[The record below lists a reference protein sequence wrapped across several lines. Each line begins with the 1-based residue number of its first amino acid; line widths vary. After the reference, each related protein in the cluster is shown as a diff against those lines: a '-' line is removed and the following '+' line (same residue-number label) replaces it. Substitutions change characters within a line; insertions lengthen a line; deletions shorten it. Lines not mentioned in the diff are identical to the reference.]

1 MIEIKNLNI
10 SFGDKVI
17 LNNASFHTS
26 PGVLTII
33 RGKSGSGKS
42 TFLKAFQFAYECEY
56 IYEGQ
61 RIDELDPDSRQ
72 QFIYDHMVNVPQI
85 PLFIEGM
92 TIEEHIKQLVKLGYQ
107 RNDIYEEKFGIASLK
122 KKYPRNLSG
131 GEKTRVAI
139 YLAIMSQPEILILDE
154 PTAALDAS
162 YAIEMI
168 KYLKEYAEEGHY
180 VIVATHDQRMIEEA
194 DVLYKVDQTL
204 ILEKEN
210 KRETSLISQIPHNH
224 KLFTLRF
231 SHRTFRIVMNI
242 LVAFTMIICAYSYNV
257 YGHYNASYEQ
267 KINTIASRDLTV
279 YKEKMSNDYYSYNG
293 SEFPMTQSD
302 YKKIKS
308 VKNIESVK
316 WRYEKKYNDV
326 MILGLDTET
335 QLKYQEAKLTGK
347 KCNQTIN
354 LVSMQVYEDEDDY
367 TNLTVK
373 HNDNKGVYI
382 SNQLLS
388 NQDISVDSIN
398 MDDLK
403 LKFYLPVPMYDAS
416 GITQMGIDSEGS
428 DYVDVNT
435 VLVDLVEVELPV
447 RGILK
452 EGTEISSNSYNGTGS
467 IYVPRSVV
475 NQYRKTYH
483 ATQSKVLYGVPG
495 AEGTDYKYYEG
506 SLPSTYTMSDVDQV
520 VVETPWKPGAYTV
533 RVDSLKNIDQVTKQL
548 EKLGFNVEGAF
559 VDNSAINKILS
570 NNKQVLIQFMIIVF
584 VLLYGFYFYLKYL
597 ILKEE
602 KQTRD
607 FLYNLGFTTKRINKS
622 FYMTYI
628 KNSILLG
635 VLGIVLLEVFI
646 EFVIRIHIYSLI
658 IPVTKMLIL
667 LFFTA
672 AFIIEF
678 FIPTLIQMIMKKS
691 KGTVMNRQYEMTRR
705 KQKK

>member
-42 TFLKAFQFAYECEY
+42 TFLKTFQFAYECEY

-61 RIDELDPDSRQ
+61 RIDEQDQDSRQ

-107 RNDIYEEKFGIASLK
+107 RNGIYEEKFGIDSLR

-139 YLAIMSQPEILILDE
+139 CLAIMSQPEILILDE

-210 KRETSLISQIPHNH
+210 KRETSLIAQIPHNH
-224 KLFTLRF
+224 KLFTLHF

-316 WRYEKKYNDV
+316 WRYEKEYDDV
-326 MILGLDTET
+326 MRLGLDSET

-354 LVSMQVYEDEDDY
+354 LVSMQVYDNEDDY

-403 LKFYLPVPMYDAS
+403 LKFYLPIPMYDAS
-416 GITQMGIDSEGS
+416 GITQTGIDLEGS
-428 DYVDVNT
+428 EYVDVNT

-452 EGTEISSNSYNGTGS
+452 EGTEISSNSYSGTKS
-467 IYVPRSVV
+467 IYVPRSVI

-495 AEGTDYKYYEG
+495 EEGMDYTYYEG

-533 RVDSLKNIDQVTKQL
+533 RVDSLKNIDKVTQEL
-548 EKLGFNVEGAF
+548 EKLGFNVEGVF
-559 VDNSAINKILS
+559 VDNSAINKLIS
-570 NNKQVLIQFMIIVF
+570 NNQKVLIQFMIIVF

-607 FLYNLGFTTKRINKS
+607 FLYNLGFTTKRINNS
-622 FYMTYI
+622 FNLTYI
-628 KNSILLG
+628 KNSLMLAVLG
-635 VLGIVLLEVFI
+635 VVLLEVFI

-667 LFFTA
+667 LFFMA

-691 KGTVMNRQYEMTRR
+691 KGTVMNR
-705 KQKK
+705 

>member
-42 TFLKAFQFAYECEY
+42 IFLKAFQFAYECEY

-316 WRYEKKYNDV
+316 WRYEKEYDDV

-354 LVSMQVYEDEDDY
+354 LVSMQVYDNEDDY

-403 LKFYLPVPMYDAS
+403 LKFYLPIPMYDAS

-533 RVDSLKNIDQVTKQL
+533 RVDSLKNIDKVTQEL
-548 EKLGFNVEGAF
+548 EKLGFNVEGVF
-559 VDNSAINKILS
+559 VDNSAINKLIS
-570 NNKQVLIQFMIIVF
+570 NNQKVLIQFMIIVF

-607 FLYNLGFTTKRINKS
+607 FLYNLGFTTKRINSS
-622 FYMTYI
+622 FNLTYI
-628 KNSILLG
+628 KNSLMLG
-635 VLGIVLLEVFI
+635 VLGIVLLELSLEIFI
-646 EFVIRIHIYSLI
+646 KLQIHSLI

-667 LFFTA
+667 LFFMA

-691 KGTVMNRQYEMTRR
+691 KGTVMNR
-705 KQKK
+705 

>member
-61 RIDELDPDSRQ
+61 RIDEQDQDSRQ

-85 PLFIEGM
+85 PLFIEGI

-107 RNDIYEEKFGIASLK
+107 RNDTYEENFGIASLK

-131 GEKTRVAI
+131 GEKTRAAI
-139 YLAIMSQPEILILDE
+139 CLAIMSQPEILILDE
-154 PTAALDAS
+154 PTAALDSS
-162 YAIEMI
+162 YALEMI

-224 KLFTLRF
+224 KLFNLRF
-231 SHRTFRIVMNI
+231 SHRAFRIVMNI
-242 LVAFTMIICAYSYNV
+242 LVAFTMIICAYSYNI

-316 WRYEKKYNDV
+316 WRYEKEYDDV

-354 LVSMQVYEDEDDY
+354 LVSMQVYDNEDDY

-373 HNDNKGVYI
+373 HNNNKGVYI

-403 LKFYLPVPMYDAS
+403 LKFYLPIPMYDAS
-416 GITQMGIDSEGS
+416 GITQTGIDLEGS
-428 DYVDVNT
+428 EYVDVNT

-452 EGTEISSNSYNGTGS
+452 EGTEISSNSYSGTRS
-467 IYVPRSVV
+467 IYVPRSVI

-495 AEGTDYKYYEG
+495 EEGMDYTYYEG
-506 SLPSTYTMSDVDQV
+506 PLPSTYTMSDVDQV
-520 VVETPWKPGAYTV
+520 IVETPWKPGAYTV

-570 NNKQVLIQFMIIVF
+570 NNKQVLMQFMIIVF

-607 FLYNLGFTTKRINKS
+607 FLYNLGFTTKRISKS
-622 FYMTYI
+622 FSLTYI
-628 KNSILLG
+628 KNSLMLAVLG
-635 VLGIVLLEVFI
+635 VVLLEVFI

-667 LFFTA
+667 LFFIA

-678 FIPTLIQMIMKKS
+678 FIPAFIQMIMKNQ
-691 KGTVMNRQYEMTRR
+691 KGL
-705 KQKK
+705 

>member
-10 SFGDKVI
+10 SFGGKVI

-61 RIDELDPDSRQ
+61 RMDELDQESRQ

-92 TIEEHIKQLVKLGYQ
+92 TIEEHIKQLVKSGYQ
-107 RNDIYEEKFGIASLK
+107 RNGIYEEKFGIDSLK

-139 YLAIMSQPEILILDE
+139 CLAIMSQLEILILDE

-168 KYLKEYAEEGHY
+168 KYLKEYAQEGHY

-224 KLFTLRF
+224 KLFNLRF

-316 WRYEKKYNDV
+316 WRYEKEYDDV
-326 MILGLDTET
+326 MRLGLDSET

-354 LVSMQVYEDEDDY
+354 LVSMQVYDNEDDY

-403 LKFYLPVPMYDAS
+403 LKFYLPIPMYDAS
-416 GITQMGIDSEGS
+416 GITQTGIDLEGS
-428 DYVDVNT
+428 EYVDVNT

-452 EGTEISSNSYNGTGS
+452 EGTEISSNSYSGTKS
-467 IYVPRSVV
+467 IYVPRSVI

-495 AEGTDYKYYEG
+495 EEGMDYTYYEG

-533 RVDSLKNIDQVTKQL
+533 RVDSLKNIDKVTQEL
-548 EKLGFNVEGAF
+548 EKLGFNVEGVF
-559 VDNSAINKILS
+559 VDNSAINKLLS
-570 NNKQVLIQFMIIVF
+570 NNKQVLMQFMIIVF

-607 FLYNLGFTTKRINKS
+607 FLYNLGFTTKRINNS
-622 FYMTYI
+622 FSLTYI
-628 KNSILLG
+628 KNSLMLA
-635 VLGIVLLEVFI
+635 VLGIVLLELSLEIFI
-646 EFVIRIHIYSLI
+646 KLQIHSLI
-658 IPVTKMLIL
+658 MPVTLGIVL
-667 LFFTA
+667 LFFVA
-672 AFIIEF
+672 SFIIEF
-678 FIPTLIQMIMKKS
+678 FIPTLIQMIMK
-691 KGTVMNRQYEMTRR
+691 N
-705 KQKK
+705 QKVL

>member
-1 MIEIKNLNI
+1 MIEIKNLNV

-162 YAIEMI
+162 YALQMI

-242 LVAFTMIICAYSYNV
+242 LVAFTMIICAYSYNI

-302 YKKIKS
+302 YKKIES

-316 WRYEKKYNDV
+316 WRYEKEYNDV

-347 KCNQTIN
+347 KCNQTIS
-354 LVSMQVYEDEDDY
+354 LGSMQVYGDEDDY

-388 NQDISVDSIN
+388 NQDVSVDSIN

-416 GITQMGIDSEGS
+416 GITQTGIDLEGS
-428 DYVDVNT
+428 EYVDVNT

-452 EGTEISSNSYNGTGS
+452 EGTEISSNSYSGTSS
-467 IYVPRSVV
+467 IYVPRSVID
-475 NQYRKTYH
+475 QYRKKH
-483 ATQSKVLYGVPG
+483 RATQSKVLYGVPG

-548 EKLGFNVEGAF
+548 EKLGFNVKGAF
-559 VDNSAINKILS
+559 VDNSAINKLIS
-570 NNKQVLIQFMIIVF
+570 NNQKVLIQFMIIVF

-607 FLYNLGFTTKRINKS
+607 FLYNLGFTTKRISKS
-622 FYMTYI
+622 FSLTYI
-628 KNSILLG
+628 KNSLLLA

-667 LFFTA
+667 LFFMA

-691 KGTVMNRQYEMTRR
+691 KGTVMNR
-705 KQKK
+705 

>member
-210 KRETSLISQIPHNH
+210 QRETSLISQIPHNH

-316 WRYEKKYNDV
+316 WRYEKEYNDV

-403 LKFYLPVPMYDAS
+403 LKFYLPIPMYDAS
-416 GITQMGIDSEGS
+416 GITQTGIDLEGS
-428 DYVDVNT
+428 EYVDVNT

-452 EGTEISSNSYNGTGS
+452 EGTEISSNSYSGTNN
-467 IYVPRSVV
+467 IYVPRSVID
-475 NQYRKTYH
+475 QYRKAYH
-483 ATQSKVLYGVPG
+483 ATQSKVLYGVPA

-559 VDNSAINKILS
+559 VDNSAINKLLS
-570 NNKQVLIQFMIIVF
+570 NNKQVLMQFMIIVF

-607 FLYNLGFTTKRINKS
+607 FLYNLGFTTKRISKS
-622 FYMTYI
+622 FSLTYI
-628 KNSILLG
+628 KNSLILA

-646 EFVIRIHIYSLI
+646 EFAIRIHIYSLI

-667 LFFTA
+667 LFFMA

-691 KGTVMNRQYEMTRR
+691 KGTVMNR
-705 KQKK
+705 

>member
-224 KLFTLRF
+224 KLFNLRF

-242 LVAFTMIICAYSYNV
+242 LVAFTMIICAYSYNI

-316 WRYEKKYNDV
+316 WRYEKEYNDV

-354 LVSMQVYEDEDDY
+354 LVSMQAYEDEDDY

-403 LKFYLPVPMYDAS
+403 LKFYLPIPMYDAS
-416 GITQMGIDSEGS
+416 GITQTGIDLEGS
-428 DYVDVNT
+428 EYVDVNT
-435 VLVDLVEVELPV
+435 VLVDLIEVELPV

-495 AEGTDYKYYEG
+495 AEGTDYKFYEG

-559 VDNSAINKILS
+559 VDNSAINKLLS

-607 FLYNLGFTTKRINKS
+607 FLYNLGFTTKRISKS
-622 FYMTYI
+622 FSLTYI
-628 KNSILLG
+628 KNSLILA

-667 LFFTA
+667 LFFMA

-691 KGTVMNRQYEMTRR
+691 KGTVMNR
-705 KQKK
+705 

>member
-33 RGKSGSGKS
+33 KGKSGSGKS

-61 RIDELDPDSRQ
+61 RMDELDQDSRQ

-139 YLAIMSQPEILILDE
+139 CLAIMSQPEILILDE

-224 KLFTLRF
+224 KLFNLRF

-316 WRYEKKYNDV
+316 WRYEKEYNDV
-326 MILGLDTET
+326 MRLGLDTET

-403 LKFYLPVPMYDAS
+403 LKFYLPIPMYDAS
-416 GITQMGIDSEGS
+416 GITQTGIDLEGS
-428 DYVDVNT
+428 EYVDVNT

-452 EGTEISSNSYNGTGS
+452 EGTEISSNSYSGTNN

-475 NQYRKTYH
+475 DQYRKAYH
-483 ATQSKVLYGVPG
+483 ATQSKVLYGVPA

-559 VDNSAINKILS
+559 VDNSAINKLLS
-570 NNKQVLIQFMIIVF
+570 NNKQVLMQFMIIVF

-607 FLYNLGFTTKRINKS
+607 FLYNLGFTTKRISKS
-622 FYMTYI
+622 FSLTYI
-628 KNSILLG
+628 KNSLILA

-667 LFFTA
+667 LFFIA

-691 KGTVMNRQYEMTRR
+691 KGTVMNR
-705 KQKK
+705 

>member
-17 LNNASFHTS
+17 LNNASFHTF

-42 TFLKAFQFAYECEY
+42 TFLKTFQFAYECEY

-61 RIDELDPDSRQ
+61 RIDEQDQDSRQ

-180 VIVATHDQRMIEEA
+180 VIVATHDKRMIEEA

-210 KRETSLISQIPHNH
+210 KRETSLISQISHNH

-316 WRYEKKYNDV
+316 WRYEKEYNDV

-403 LKFYLPVPMYDAS
+403 LKFYLPIPMYDAS
-416 GITQMGIDSEGS
+416 GITQTGIDLEGS
-428 DYVDVNT
+428 EYVDVNT

-452 EGTEISSNSYNGTGS
+452 ERTEISSNSYSGTRS
-467 IYVPRSVV
+467 IYVPRSVI

-495 AEGTDYKYYEG
+495 EEGMDYTYYEG

-533 RVDSLKNIDQVTKQL
+533 RVDSLKNIDKVTQEL
-548 EKLGFNVEGAF
+548 EKLGFNVEGVF
-559 VDNSAINKILS
+559 VDNSAINKLIS
-570 NNKQVLIQFMIIVF
+570 NNQKVLIQFMIIVF

-607 FLYNLGFTTKRINKS
+607 FLYNLGFTTKRISKS
-622 FYMTYI
+622 FSLTYI
-628 KNSILLG
+628 KNSLILA

-691 KGTVMNRQYEMTRR
+691 KGTVMNR
-705 KQKK
+705 

>member
-33 RGKSGSGKS
+33 KGKSGSGKS

-61 RIDELDPDSRQ
+61 RMDELDQDSRQ

-210 KRETSLISQIPHNH
+210 QRETSLISQIPHNH
-224 KLFTLRF
+224 KLFNLRF

-242 LVAFTMIICAYSYNV
+242 LVAFTMIICAYSYNI

-316 WRYEKKYNDV
+316 WRYEKEYNDV
-326 MILGLDTET
+326 MRLGLDTET

-382 SNQLLS
+382 SDQLLS

-403 LKFYLPVPMYDAS
+403 LKFYLPIPMYDAS
-416 GITQMGIDSEGS
+416 GITQTGIDLEGS
-428 DYVDVNT
+428 EYVDVNT

-520 VVETPWKPGAYTV
+520 IVETPWKPGAYTV

-570 NNKQVLIQFMIIVF
+570 NNKKVLIQFMIIVF
-584 VLLYGFYFYLKYL
+584 ILLYGFYFYLKYL

-607 FLYNLGFTTKRINKS
+607 FLYNLGFTTKRISKS
-622 FYMTYI
+622 FSLAYI
-628 KNSILLG
+628 KNSLILA

-691 KGTVMNRQYEMTRR
+691 KGTVMNR
-705 KQKK
+705 

>member
-17 LNNASFHTS
+17 LNNASFHTF

-33 RGKSGSGKS
+33 KGKSGSGKS
-42 TFLKAFQFAYECEY
+42 TFLKTFQFAYECEY

-61 RIDELDPDSRQ
+61 RIDEQDQDSRQ

-180 VIVATHDQRMIEEA
+180 VIVATHDKRMIEEA

-242 LVAFTMIICAYSYNV
+242 LVAFTMIICAYSYNI

-316 WRYEKKYNDV
+316 WRYEKEYDDV

-354 LVSMQVYEDEDDY
+354 LVSMQVYDNEDDY

-403 LKFYLPVPMYDAS
+403 LKFYLPIPMYDAS
-416 GITQMGIDSEGS
+416 GITQTGIDLEGS
-428 DYVDVNT
+428 EYVDVNT
-435 VLVDLVEVELPV
+435 ILVDLVEVELPV

-452 EGTEISSNSYNGTGS
+452 EGTEISSNSYSGTRS
-467 IYVPRSVV
+467 IYVPRSVI

-495 AEGTDYKYYEG
+495 EEGMDYTYYEG

-533 RVDSLKNIDQVTKQL
+533 RVDSLKNIDKVTQEL
-548 EKLGFNVEGAF
+548 ETLGFNVEGVF
-559 VDNSAINKILS
+559 VDNSAINKLIS
-570 NNKQVLIQFMIIVF
+570 NNQKVLIQFMIIVF

-607 FLYNLGFTTKRINKS
+607 FLYNLGFTTKRISKS
-622 FYMTYI
+622 FSLTYI
-628 KNSILLG
+628 KNSLILA

-667 LFFTA
+667 LFFIA

-678 FIPTLIQMIMKKS
+678 FIPAFIQMIMKNQ
-691 KGTVMNRQYEMTRR
+691 KGL
-705 KQKK
+705 

>member
-162 YAIEMI
+162 YALQMI
-168 KYLKEYAEEGHY
+168 KYLKEYAEEGYY

-210 KRETSLISQIPHNH
+210 KRETPLISQIPHNH
-224 KLFTLRF
+224 KLFNLRF

-257 YGHYNASYEQ
+257 YGHYNASYEE

-279 YKEKMSNDYYSYNG
+279 FKEKMSNDYYSYDG

-302 YKKIKS
+302 YKKIRS
-308 VKNIESVK
+308 VKNVESVK
-316 WRYEKKYNDV
+316 WRYEKEYDDV
-326 MILGLDTET
+326 MRLGLDSETE
-335 QLKYQEAKLTGK
+335 LKYQEAKLTGK

-354 LVSMQVYEDEDDY
+354 LVSMQAYEDEDDY

-403 LKFYLPVPMYDAS
+403 LKFYLPIPMYDAS
-416 GITQMGIDSEGS
+416 GITQTGIDLEGS
-428 DYVDVNT
+428 EYVDVNT

-452 EGTEISSNSYNGTGS
+452 EGTEISSNSYSGTNN
-467 IYVPRSVV
+467 IYVPRSVID
-475 NQYRKTYH
+475 QYRKAYH

-559 VDNSAINKILS
+559 VDNSAINKLLS
-570 NNKQVLIQFMIIVF
+570 NNKKVLIQFMIIVF
-584 VLLYGFYFYLKYL
+584 ILLYGFYFYLKYL

-622 FYMTYI
+622 FSLTYI
-628 KNSILLG
+628 KNSL
-635 VLGIVLLEVFI
+635 
-646 EFVIRIHIYSLI
+646 
-658 IPVTKMLIL
+658 
-667 LFFTA
+667 
-672 AFIIEF
+672 
-678 FIPTLIQMIMKKS
+678 
-691 KGTVMNRQYEMTRR
+691 
-705 KQKK
+705 

>member
-210 KRETSLISQIPHNH
+210 KRETPLISQIPHNH

-279 YKEKMSNDYYSYNG
+279 YKEKMGNDYYSYDG

-316 WRYEKKYNDV
+316 WRYEKEYDDV
-326 MILGLDTET
+326 MRLGLDSETE
-335 QLKYQEAKLTGK
+335 LKYQEAKLTGK

-354 LVSMQVYEDEDDY
+354 LVSMQAYEDEDDY

-403 LKFYLPVPMYDAS
+403 LKFYLPIPMYDAS
-416 GITQMGIDSEGS
+416 GITQTGIDLEGS
-428 DYVDVNT
+428 EYVDVNT
-435 VLVDLVEVELPV
+435 VLVDLIEVELPV

-452 EGTEISSNSYNGTGS
+452 EGTEISSNSYSGTRS
-467 IYVPRSVV
+467 IYVPRSVI

-559 VDNSAINKILS
+559 VDNSAINKLIS
-570 NNKQVLIQFMIIVF
+570 NNQKVLIQFMIIVF

-607 FLYNLGFTTKRINKS
+607 FLYNLGFTTKRISKS
-622 FYMTYI
+622 FSLTYI
-628 KNSILLG
+628 KNSLLLA

-691 KGTVMNRQYEMTRR
+691 KGTVMNR
-705 KQKK
+705 

>member
-61 RIDELDPDSRQ
+61 RMDELDQDSRQ

-131 GEKTRVAI
+131 GEKTRVSI

-210 KRETSLISQIPHNH
+210 QRETSLISQIPHNH
-224 KLFTLRF
+224 KLFNLRF

-242 LVAFTMIICAYSYNV
+242 LVAFTMIICAYSYNI

-308 VKNIESVK
+308 VKNVESVK
-316 WRYEKKYNDV
+316 WRYEKEYDDV
-326 MILGLDTET
+326 MMLGLDTET

-403 LKFYLPVPMYDAS
+403 LKFYLPIPMYDAS
-416 GITQMGIDSEGS
+416 GITQTGIDLEGS
-428 DYVDVNT
+428 EYVDVNT

-467 IYVPRSVV
+467 IYVSRSVV

-533 RVDSLKNIDQVTKQL
+533 RVDSLKNIDKVTQEL
-548 EKLGFNVEGAF
+548 EKLGFNVEGVF
-559 VDNSAINKILS
+559 VDNSAINKLLS
-570 NNKQVLIQFMIIVF
+570 NNKQVLMQFMIIVF

-607 FLYNLGFTTKRINKS
+607 FLYNLGFTTKRISKS
-622 FYMTYI
+622 FSLTYI
-628 KNSILLG
+628 KNSLILA

-667 LFFTA
+667 LFFMA

-691 KGTVMNRQYEMTRR
+691 KGTVMNR
-705 KQKK
+705 

>member
-17 LNNASFHTS
+17 LNNASFHTF

-33 RGKSGSGKS
+33 KGKSGSGKS
-42 TFLKAFQFAYECEY
+42 TFLKTFQFAYECEY

-61 RIDELDPDSRQ
+61 RIDEQDQDSRQ

-180 VIVATHDQRMIEEA
+180 VIVATHDKRMIEEA

-242 LVAFTMIICAYSYNV
+242 LVAFTMIICAYSYNI

-316 WRYEKKYNDV
+316 WRYEKEYNDV

-403 LKFYLPVPMYDAS
+403 LKFYLPIPMYDAS
-416 GITQMGIDSEGS
+416 GITQTGIDLEGS
-428 DYVDVNT
+428 EYVDVNT

-452 EGTEISSNSYNGTGS
+452 EGTEISSNSYSGTKS
-467 IYVPRSVV
+467 IYVPRSVI

-495 AEGTDYKYYEG
+495 EEGMDYTYYEE

-533 RVDSLKNIDQVTKQL
+533 RVDSLKNIDKVTQEL
-548 EKLGFNVEGAF
+548 EKLGFNVEGVF
-559 VDNSAINKILS
+559 VDNSAINKLIS
-570 NNKQVLIQFMIIVF
+570 NNQKVLIQFMIIVF

-607 FLYNLGFTTKRINKS
+607 FLYNLGFTTKRISKS
-622 FYMTYI
+622 FSLTYI
-628 KNSILLG
+628 KNSLILA

-667 LFFTA
+667 LFFIA

-678 FIPTLIQMIMKKS
+678 FIPAFIQMIMKNQ
-691 KGTVMNRQYEMTRR
+691 KGL
-705 KQKK
+705 

>member
-308 VKNIESVK
+308 VKNVESVK
-316 WRYEKKYNDV
+316 WRYEKEYDDV
-326 MILGLDTET
+326 MMLGLDTET

-403 LKFYLPVPMYDAS
+403 LKFYLPIPMYDAS
-416 GITQMGIDSEGS
+416 GITQTGIDLEGS
-428 DYVDVNT
+428 EYVDVNT

-452 EGTEISSNSYNGTGS
+452 EGTEISSNSYSGTNN
-467 IYVPRSVV
+467 IYVPRSVID
-475 NQYRKTYH
+475 QYRKAYH
-483 ATQSKVLYGVPG
+483 ATQSKVLYGVPA

-548 EKLGFNVEGAF
+548 EKLSFNVEGAF
-559 VDNSAINKILS
+559 VDNSAINKLLS
-570 NNKQVLIQFMIIVF
+570 NNKQVLMQFMIIVF

-607 FLYNLGFTTKRINKS
+607 FLYNLGFTTKRISKS
-622 FYMTYI
+622 FSLTYI
-628 KNSILLG
+628 KNSLILA

-667 LFFTA
+667 LFFMA

-691 KGTVMNRQYEMTRR
+691 KGTVMNR
-705 KQKK
+705 

>member
-1 MIEIKNLNI
+1 MIEIRKLNI

-42 TFLKAFQFAYECEY
+42 TFLKTFQFAYECEY

-139 YLAIMSQPEILILDE
+139 CLAIMSQPEILILDE
-154 PTAALDAS
+154 PTASLDAS
-162 YAIEMI
+162 YALEMI

-210 KRETSLISQIPHNH
+210 KRETSLISQISHNH

-242 LVAFTMIICAYSYNV
+242 LVAFTMIICAYSYNI

-308 VKNIESVK
+308 VKNIKSVK
-316 WRYEKKYNDV
+316 WRYEKEYNDV

-354 LVSMQVYEDEDDY
+354 LVSMQVYEGEDDY

-403 LKFYLPVPMYDAS
+403 LKFYLPIPMYDAS
-416 GITQMGIDSEGS
+416 GITQTGIDLEGS
-428 DYVDVNT
+428 EYVDVNT

-475 NQYRKTYH
+475 NQYRKKH
-483 ATQSKVLYGVPG
+483 RATQSKVLYGVPG
-495 AEGTDYKYYEG
+495 EEGMDYTYYEG

-533 RVDSLKNIDQVTKQL
+533 RVDSLKNIDKVTQEL
-548 EKLGFNVEGAF
+548 EKLGFNVEGVF
-559 VDNSAINKILS
+559 VDNSAINKLLS

-607 FLYNLGFTTKRINKS
+607 FLYNLGFTTKRISKS
-622 FYMTYI
+622 FSLTYI
-628 KNSILLG
+628 KNSLILA

-667 LFFTA
+667 LFFIA

-691 KGTVMNRQYEMTRR
+691 KGTVMNR
-705 KQKK
+705 

>member
-42 TFLKAFQFAYECEY
+42 TFLKTFQFAYECEY

-61 RIDELDPDSRQ
+61 RIDEQDQDSRQ

-107 RNDIYEEKFGIASLK
+107 RNGIYEEKFGIDSLR

-139 YLAIMSQPEILILDE
+139 CLAIMSQPEILILDE

-210 KRETSLISQIPHNH
+210 KRETSLIAQIPHDH
-224 KLFTLRF
+224 KLFTLHF

-279 YKEKMSNDYYSYNG
+279 YKEKMSNDYYSYKG

-316 WRYEKKYNDV
+316 WRYEKEYNDV

-403 LKFYLPVPMYDAS
+403 LKFYLPIPMYDAS
-416 GITQMGIDSEGS
+416 GITQTGID
-428 DYVDVNT
+428 
-435 VLVDLVEVELPV
+435 
-447 RGILK
+447 
-452 EGTEISSNSYNGTGS
+452 
-467 IYVPRSVV
+467 
-475 NQYRKTYH
+475 
-483 ATQSKVLYGVPG
+483 
-495 AEGTDYKYYEG
+495 
-506 SLPSTYTMSDVDQV
+506 
-520 VVETPWKPGAYTV
+520 
-533 RVDSLKNIDQVTKQL
+533 
-548 EKLGFNVEGAF
+548 
-559 VDNSAINKILS
+559 
-570 NNKQVLIQFMIIVF
+570 
-584 VLLYGFYFYLKYL
+584 
-597 ILKEE
+597 
-602 KQTRD
+602 
-607 FLYNLGFTTKRINKS
+607 
-622 FYMTYI
+622 
-628 KNSILLG
+628 
-635 VLGIVLLEVFI
+635 
-646 EFVIRIHIYSLI
+646 
-658 IPVTKMLIL
+658 
-667 LFFTA
+667 
-672 AFIIEF
+672 
-678 FIPTLIQMIMKKS
+678 
-691 KGTVMNRQYEMTRR
+691 
-705 KQKK
+705 

>member
-162 YAIEMI
+162 YALQMI

-210 KRETSLISQIPHNH
+210 QRETSLISQIPHNH
-224 KLFTLRF
+224 KLFNLLF
-231 SHRTFRIVMNI
+231 SHHTFRIVMNI

-316 WRYEKKYNDV
+316 WRYEKEYNDV

-347 KCNQTIN
+347 KCNQTIS
-354 LVSMQVYEDEDDY
+354 LGSMQVYGDEDDY

-388 NQDISVDSIN
+388 NQDVSVDSIN

-416 GITQMGIDSEGS
+416 GITQTGIDSEGS

-452 EGTEISSNSYNGTGS
+452 EGTEISSNSYSGTRS
-467 IYVPRSVV
+467 IYVPRSVI

-495 AEGTDYKYYEG
+495 EEGMDYTYYEG

-520 VVETPWKPGAYTV
+520 IVETPWKPGAYTV

-570 NNKQVLIQFMIIVF
+570 NNKKVLIQFMIIVF
-584 VLLYGFYFYLKYL
+584 ILLYGFYFYLKYL

-622 FYMTYI
+622 FSLTYI
-628 KNSILLG
+628 KNSLMLAVLG
-635 VLGIVLLEVFI
+635 VVLLEVFI

-691 KGTVMNRQYEMTRR
+691 KGTVMNR
-705 KQKK
+705 

>member
-316 WRYEKKYNDV
+316 WRYEKEYNDV
-326 MILGLDTET
+326 MRLGLDTET

-403 LKFYLPVPMYDAS
+403 LKFYLPIPMYDAS
-416 GITQMGIDSEGS
+416 GITQTGIDLEGS
-428 DYVDVNT
+428 EYVDVNT

-520 VVETPWKPGAYTV
+520 IVETPWKPGAYTV

-570 NNKQVLIQFMIIVF
+570 NNKKVLIQFMIIVF
-584 VLLYGFYFYLKYL
+584 ILLYGFYFYLKYL

-607 FLYNLGFTTKRINKS
+607 FLYNLGFTTKRISKS
-622 FYMTYI
+622 FSLAYI
-628 KNSILLG
+628 KNSLILA

-691 KGTVMNRQYEMTRR
+691 KGTVMNR
-705 KQKK
+705 

>member
-139 YLAIMSQPEILILDE
+139 CLAIMSQPEILILDE

-180 VIVATHDQRMIEEA
+180 VIVATHDKRMIEEA

-210 KRETSLISQIPHNH
+210 KRETSLISQISHNH

-279 YKEKMSNDYYSYNG
+279 YKEKMSNDYYSYDG

-316 WRYEKKYNDV
+316 WRYEKEYNDV

-388 NQDISVDSIN
+388 NQDVSVDSIN

-403 LKFYLPVPMYDAS
+403 LKFYLPIPMYDAS
-416 GITQMGIDSEGS
+416 GITQTGIDLEGS
-428 DYVDVNT
+428 EYVDVNT

-452 EGTEISSNSYNGTGS
+452 EGTEISSNSYSGTSS
-467 IYVPRSVV
+467 IYVPRSVID
-475 NQYRKTYH
+475 QYRKKH
-483 ATQSKVLYGVPG
+483 RATQSKVLYGVPG
-495 AEGTDYKYYEG
+495 EEGMDYTYYEG

-533 RVDSLKNIDQVTKQL
+533 RVDSLKNIDKVTQEL
-548 EKLGFNVEGAF
+548 EKLGFNVEGVF
-559 VDNSAINKILS
+559 VDNSAINKLIS
-570 NNKQVLIQFMIIVF
+570 NNQKVLIQFMIIVF

-607 FLYNLGFTTKRINKS
+607 FLYNLGFTTKRISKS
-622 FYMTYI
+622 FSLTYI
-628 KNSILLG
+628 KNSLILA

-667 LFFTA
+667 LFFMA

-691 KGTVMNRQYEMTRR
+691 KGTVMNR
-705 KQKK
+705 

>member
-10 SFGDKVI
+10 SFSDKVI
-17 LNNASFHTS
+17 LNNASFHTY

-61 RIDELDPDSRQ
+61 RVDELDQDSRQ

-92 TIEEHIKQLVKLGYQ
+92 TMEEHITQLVKLGYQ
-107 RNDIYEEKFGIASLK
+107 RNGIYEERFGIAFLK

-210 KRETSLISQIPHNH
+210 KRETPLISQIPHNH

-257 YGHYNASYEQ
+257 YGHYNASYEE

-279 YKEKMSNDYYSYNG
+279 FKEKMSNDYYSYDG

-302 YKKIKS
+302 YKKIRS
-308 VKNIESVK
+308 VKNVESVK
-316 WRYEKKYNDV
+316 WRYEKEYDDV
-326 MILGLDTET
+326 MRLGLDSETE
-335 QLKYQEAKLTGK
+335 LKYQEAKLTGK

-354 LVSMQVYEDEDDY
+354 LVSMQAYEDEDDY

-403 LKFYLPVPMYDAS
+403 LKFYLPIPMYDAS
-416 GITQMGIDSEGS
+416 GITQTGIDLEGS
-428 DYVDVNT
+428 EYVDVNT

-452 EGTEISSNSYNGTGS
+452 EGTEISSNSYSGTNN
-467 IYVPRSVV
+467 IYVPRSVID
-475 NQYRKTYH
+475 QYRKAYH

-559 VDNSAINKILS
+559 VDNSAINKLLS
-570 NNKQVLIQFMIIVF
+570 NNKKVLIQFMIIVF
-584 VLLYGFYFYLKYL
+584 ILLYGFYFYLKYL

-622 FYMTYI
+622 FSLTYI
-628 KNSILLG
+628 KNSLMLAVLG
-635 VLGIVLLEVFI
+635 VVLLEVFI
-646 EFVIRIHIYSLI
+646 KFVIRIHIYSLI

-672 AFIIEF
+672 SFIIEF

-691 KGTVMNRQYEMTRR
+691 KGTVMNR
-705 KQKK
+705 

>member
-17 LNNASFHTS
+17 LNNASFHTF

-33 RGKSGSGKS
+33 KGKSGSGKS
-42 TFLKAFQFAYECEY
+42 TFLKTFQFAYECEY

-61 RIDELDPDSRQ
+61 RIDEQDQDSRQ

-139 YLAIMSQPEILILDE
+139 CLAIMSQPEILILDE
-154 PTAALDAS
+154 PTASLDAS
-162 YAIEMI
+162 YALEMI

-210 KRETSLISQIPHNH
+210 KRETSLISQISHNH

-308 VKNIESVK
+308 VKNIKSVK
-316 WRYEKKYNDV
+316 WRYEKEYNDV

-354 LVSMQVYEDEDDY
+354 LVSMQVYEGEDDY

-403 LKFYLPVPMYDAS
+403 LKFYLPIPMYDAS
-416 GITQMGIDSEGS
+416 GITQTGIDLEGS
-428 DYVDVNT
+428 EYVDVNT

-475 NQYRKTYH
+475 NQYRKKH
-483 ATQSKVLYGVPG
+483 RATQSKVLYGVPG
-495 AEGTDYKYYEG
+495 EEGMDYTYYEG

-533 RVDSLKNIDQVTKQL
+533 RVDSLKNIDKVTQEL
-548 EKLGFNVEGAF
+548 EKLGFNVEGVF
-559 VDNSAINKILS
+559 VDNSAINKLLS

-607 FLYNLGFTTKRINKS
+607 FLYNLGFTTKRISKS
-622 FYMTYI
+622 FSLTYI
-628 KNSILLG
+628 KNSLILA

-678 FIPTLIQMIMKKS
+678 FIPAFIQMIMKNQ
-691 KGTVMNRQYEMTRR
+691 KGL
-705 KQKK
+705 

>member
-42 TFLKAFQFAYECEY
+42 TFLKTFQFAYECEY

-61 RIDELDPDSRQ
+61 RIDEQNQDSRQ

-180 VIVATHDQRMIEEA
+180 VIVATHDKRMIEEA

-242 LVAFTMIICAYSYNV
+242 LVAFTMIICAYSYNI

-316 WRYEKKYNDV
+316 WRYEKEYNDV

-403 LKFYLPVPMYDAS
+403 LKFYLPIPMYDAL
-416 GITQMGIDSEGS
+416 GITQTGIDLEGS
-428 DYVDVNT
+428 EYVDVNT

-452 EGTEISSNSYNGTGS
+452 EGTEISSNSYSGTRS
-467 IYVPRSVV
+467 IYVPRSVI

-495 AEGTDYKYYEG
+495 EEGMDYTYYEG

-533 RVDSLKNIDQVTKQL
+533 RVDSLKNIDKVTQEL
-548 EKLGFNVEGAF
+548 ETLGFNVEGVF
-559 VDNSAINKILS
+559 VDNSAINKLIS
-570 NNKQVLIQFMIIVF
+570 NNQKVLIQFMIIVF

-607 FLYNLGFTTKRINKS
+607 FLYNLGFTTKRISKS
-622 FYMTYI
+622 FSLTYI
-628 KNSILLG
+628 KNSLILA

-667 LFFTA
+667 LFFMA

-691 KGTVMNRQYEMTRR
+691 KGTVMNR
-705 KQKK
+705 

>member
-17 LNNASFHTS
+17 LNNASFHTY

-61 RIDELDPDSRQ
+61 RVDELDQDSRQ

-210 KRETSLISQIPHNH
+210 KRETPLISQIPHNH

-279 YKEKMSNDYYSYNG
+279 YKEKMGNDYYSYNG

-316 WRYEKKYNDV
+316 WRYEKEYNDV

-347 KCNQTIN
+347 KCNQTIS
-354 LVSMQVYEDEDDY
+354 LGSMQIYGDEDDY

-403 LKFYLPVPMYDAS
+403 LKFYLPIPMYDAS
-416 GITQMGIDSEGS
+416 GITQTGIDLEGS
-428 DYVDVNT
+428 EYVDVNT
-435 VLVDLVEVELPV
+435 VLVDLIEVELPV

-452 EGTEISSNSYNGTGS
+452 EGTEISSNSYSGTRS
-467 IYVPRSVV
+467 IYVPRSVI

-520 VVETPWKPGAYTV
+520 IVETPWKPGAYTV

-570 NNKQVLIQFMIIVF
+570 NNKKVLIQFMIIVF
-584 VLLYGFYFYLKYL
+584 ILLYGFYFYLKYL

-622 FYMTYI
+622 FSLTYI
-628 KNSILLG
+628 KNSLMLAVLG
-635 VLGIVLLEVFI
+635 VVLLEVFI

-658 IPVTKMLIL
+658 IPVTKILIL

-691 KGTVMNRQYEMTRR
+691 KGTVMNR
-705 KQKK
+705 

>member
-1 MIEIKNLNI
+1 MRCIKVIEIRKLNI

-17 LNNASFHTS
+17 YNNASFHTS

-42 TFLKAFQFAYECEY
+42 TFLKTFQFAYECEY

-210 KRETSLISQIPHNH
+210 KRETSLISQISHNH

-308 VKNIESVK
+308 VKNIKSVK
-316 WRYEKKYNDV
+316 WRYEKEYNDV

-354 LVSMQVYEDEDDY
+354 LVSMQVYEGEDDY

-403 LKFYLPVPMYDAS
+403 LKFYLPIPMYDAS
-416 GITQMGIDSEGS
+416 GITQTGIDLEGS
-428 DYVDVNT
+428 EYVDVNT
-435 VLVDLVEVELPV
+435 VLVDLVEVELPI

-475 NQYRKTYH
+475 NQYRKKH
-483 ATQSKVLYGVPG
+483 RATQSKVLYGVPG
-495 AEGTDYKYYEG
+495 EEGMDYTYYEG

-533 RVDSLKNIDQVTKQL
+533 RVDSLKNIDKVTQEL
-548 EKLGFNVEGAF
+548 EKLGFNVEGVF
-559 VDNSAINKILS
+559 VDNSAINKLLS

-607 FLYNLGFTTKRINKS
+607 FLYNLGFTTKRISKS
-622 FYMTYI
+622 FSLTYI
-628 KNSILLG
+628 KNSLILA

-691 KGTVMNRQYEMTRR
+691 KGTVMSR
-705 KQKK
+705 

>member
-61 RIDELDPDSRQ
+61 RMDELDQDSRQ

-139 YLAIMSQPEILILDE
+139 CLAIMSQPEILILDE

-210 KRETSLISQIPHNH
+210 QRETSLISQIPHNH
-224 KLFTLRF
+224 KLFNLRF

-242 LVAFTMIICAYSYNV
+242 LVAFTMIICAYSYNI

-308 VKNIESVK
+308 VKNVESVK
-316 WRYEKKYNDV
+316 WRYEKEYDDV
-326 MILGLDTET
+326 MMLGLDTET

-403 LKFYLPVPMYDAS
+403 LKFYLPIPMYDAS
-416 GITQMGIDSEGS
+416 GITQTGIDLEGS
-428 DYVDVNT
+428 EYVDVNT

-533 RVDSLKNIDQVTKQL
+533 RVDSLKNIDKVTQEL
-548 EKLGFNVEGAF
+548 EKLGFNVEGVF
-559 VDNSAINKILS
+559 VDNSAINKLLS
-570 NNKQVLIQFMIIVF
+570 NNKQVLMQFMIIVF
-584 VLLYGFYFYLKYL
+584 ILLYGFYFYLKYL

-607 FLYNLGFTTKRINKS
+607 FLYNLGFTTKRISKS
-622 FYMTYI
+622 FSLAYI
-628 KNSILLG
+628 KNSLILA

-691 KGTVMNRQYEMTRR
+691 KGTVMNR
-705 KQKK
+705 

>member
-42 TFLKAFQFAYECEY
+42 TFLKTFQFAYECEY

-61 RIDELDPDSRQ
+61 RMDELDQESRQ

-107 RNDIYEEKFGIASLK
+107 RNGIYEEKFGIDSLK

-224 KLFTLRF
+224 KLFNLRF

-242 LVAFTMIICAYSYNV
+242 LVAFTMIICAYSYNI

-293 SEFPMTQSD
+293 SEIPMTQSD

-316 WRYEKKYNDV
+316 WRYEKEYDDV

-354 LVSMQVYEDEDDY
+354 LVSMQVYDNEDDY

-403 LKFYLPVPMYDAS
+403 LKFYLPIPMYDAS
-416 GITQMGIDSEGS
+416 GITQTGIDLEGS
-428 DYVDVNT
+428 EYVDVNT

-452 EGTEISSNSYNGTGS
+452 EGTEISSNSYSGTSS
-467 IYVPRSVV
+467 IYVPRSVID
-475 NQYRKTYH
+475 QYRKKH
-483 ATQSKVLYGVPG
+483 RATQSKVLYGVPG
-495 AEGTDYKYYEG
+495 EEGMDYTYYEG

-533 RVDSLKNIDQVTKQL
+533 RVDSLKNIDKVTQEL
-548 EKLGFNVEGAF
+548 EKLGFNVEGVF
-559 VDNSAINKILS
+559 VDNSAINKLLS
-570 NNKQVLIQFMIIVF
+570 NNKQVLMQFMIIVF

-607 FLYNLGFTTKRINKS
+607 FLYNLGFTTKRISKS
-622 FYMTYI
+622 FSLTYI
-628 KNSILLG
+628 KNSLILA

-667 LFFTA
+667 LFFMA
-672 AFIIEF
+672 AFIIDN
-678 FIPTLIQMIMKKS
+678 MK
-691 KGTVMNRQYEMTRR
+691 
-705 KQKK
+705 

>member
-33 RGKSGSGKS
+33 KGKSGSGKS

-61 RIDELDPDSRQ
+61 RMDELDQDSRQ

-210 KRETSLISQIPHNH
+210 QRETSLISQIPHNH
-224 KLFTLRF
+224 KLFNLRF

-242 LVAFTMIICAYSYNV
+242 LVAFTMIICAYSYNI

-308 VKNIESVK
+308 VKNVESVK
-316 WRYEKKYNDV
+316 WRYEKEYDDV
-326 MILGLDTET
+326 MMLGLDTET

-403 LKFYLPVPMYDAS
+403 LKFYLPIPMYDAS
-416 GITQMGIDSEGS
+416 GITQTGIDLEGS
-428 DYVDVNT
+428 EYVDVNT

-452 EGTEISSNSYNGTGS
+452 EGTEISSNSYSGTNN
-467 IYVPRSVV
+467 IYVPRSVID
-475 NQYRKTYH
+475 QYRKAYH
-483 ATQSKVLYGVPG
+483 ATQSKVLYGVPA

-559 VDNSAINKILS
+559 VDNSAINKLLS
-570 NNKQVLIQFMIIVF
+570 NNKQVLMQFMIIVF

-607 FLYNLGFTTKRINKS
+607 FLYNLGFTTKRISKS
-622 FYMTYI
+622 FSLTYI
-628 KNSILLG
+628 KNSLILA

-667 LFFTA
+667 LFFMA

-691 KGTVMNRQYEMTRR
+691 KGTVMNR
-705 KQKK
+705 

>member
-61 RIDELDPDSRQ
+61 KIDELDPDSRQ
-72 QFIYDHMVNVPQI
+72 QFIYDHMVNVSQI

-107 RNDIYEEKFGIASLK
+107 RNKVYEEKFGIASLK

-131 GEKTRVAI
+131 GEKTRAAI
-139 YLAIMSQPEILILDE
+139 CLAIMSQPEILILDE

-162 YAIEMI
+162 YALEMI

-210 KRETSLISQIPHNH
+210 QRETSLISQIPHNH
-224 KLFTLRF
+224 KLFNLRF

-242 LVAFTMIICAYSYNV
+242 LVAFTMIICAYSYNI

-279 YKEKMSNDYYSYNG
+279 YKEKMSNDYYSYDG

-308 VKNIESVK
+308 VKSIESVN
-316 WRYEKKYNDV
+316 WRYEKEYDGV

-335 QLKYQEAKLTGK
+335 QFKYQKAKLIGK

-354 LVSMQVYEDEDDY
+354 LVSMQVYGDEDDY

-373 HNDNKGVYI
+373 HNGNKGVYI
-382 SNQLLS
+382 SNQLLA
-388 NQDISVDSIN
+388 NQDVSVDSIN
-398 MDDLK
+398 MNDLK
-403 LKFYLPVPMYDAS
+403 LKFYLPIPMYDAS
-416 GITQMGIDSEGS
+416 GIRQMGIDLEGS

-435 VLVDLVEVELPV
+435 VLVNLVEVELPV

-452 EGTEISSNSYNGTGS
+452 EGIEISSNSYSGTGS

-506 SLPSTYTMSDVDQV
+506 LLPSTYTMSDVDQV
-520 VVETPWKPGAYTV
+520 IVETPWKPGAYTV

-559 VDNSAINKILS
+559 VDNSAINKLLS

-607 FLYNLGFTTKRINKS
+607 FLYNFGFTTKRINKS

-635 VLGIVLLEVFI
+635 ALGIVLLEVFI
-646 EFVIRIHIYSLI
+646 ELVVRIHIYSLI

-667 LFFTA
+667 LFFIA
-672 AFIIEF
+672 AFIIDF
-678 FIPTLIQMIMKKS
+678 LIPILIQMIMKNQ
-691 KGTVMNRQYEMTRR
+691 KGL
-705 KQKK
+705 

>member
-17 LNNASFHTS
+17 LNNASFYTS

-61 RIDELDPDSRQ
+61 RIDEQDQDSRQ

-92 TIEEHIKQLVKLGYQ
+92 TIEELIKQLVKLGYQ
-107 RNDIYEEKFGIASLK
+107 RNDTYEEKFGIASLK

-210 KRETSLISQIPHNH
+210 QRETSLISQIPHNH
-224 KLFTLRF
+224 KLFNLRF

-308 VKNIESVK
+308 VKNIESIK
-316 WRYEKKYNDV
+316 WRYEKEYDDV
-326 MILGLDTET
+326 MILGLDSET

-354 LVSMQVYEDEDDY
+354 LVSMQVYDNEDDY

-403 LKFYLPVPMYDAS
+403 LKFYLPIPMYDAS
-416 GITQMGIDSEGS
+416 GITQTGIDLEGS

-452 EGTEISSNSYNGTGS
+452 EGT
-467 IYVPRSVV
+467 
-475 NQYRKTYH
+475 
-483 ATQSKVLYGVPG
+483 
-495 AEGTDYKYYEG
+495 
-506 SLPSTYTMSDVDQV
+506 
-520 VVETPWKPGAYTV
+520 
-533 RVDSLKNIDQVTKQL
+533 
-548 EKLGFNVEGAF
+548 
-559 VDNSAINKILS
+559 
-570 NNKQVLIQFMIIVF
+570 
-584 VLLYGFYFYLKYL
+584 
-597 ILKEE
+597 
-602 KQTRD
+602 
-607 FLYNLGFTTKRINKS
+607 
-622 FYMTYI
+622 
-628 KNSILLG
+628 
-635 VLGIVLLEVFI
+635 
-646 EFVIRIHIYSLI
+646 
-658 IPVTKMLIL
+658 
-667 LFFTA
+667 
-672 AFIIEF
+672 
-678 FIPTLIQMIMKKS
+678 
-691 KGTVMNRQYEMTRR
+691 
-705 KQKK
+705 

>member
-1 MIEIKNLNI
+1 MIEIRKLNI

-61 RIDELDPDSRQ
+61 RMDEQDQDSRQ

-139 YLAIMSQPEILILDE
+139 CLAIMSQPEILILDE

-224 KLFTLRF
+224 KLFNLRF

-242 LVAFTMIICAYSYNV
+242 LVAFTMIICAYSYNI
-257 YGHYNASYEQ
+257 YGHYNESYEQ

-279 YKEKMSNDYYSYNG
+279 YKEKMSNDYYSYDG

-308 VKNIESVK
+308 VKSIESVN
-316 WRYEKKYNDV
+316 WRYEKGYDDV
-326 MILGLDTET
+326 MMHGLDTET

-347 KCNQTIN
+347 KCNQTIS
-354 LVSMQVYEDEDDY
+354 LGSMQVYGDEDDY

-388 NQDISVDSIN
+388 NQDVSVDSIN

-416 GITQMGIDSEGS
+416 GITQMGIDLEGS

-435 VLVDLVEVELPV
+435 VLVNLVEVELPV

-559 VDNSAINKILS
+559 VDNSAINKLLS

-646 EFVIRIHIYSLI
+646 EFVVRIHIYSLI

-667 LFFTA
+667 LFFIA

-678 FIPTLIQMIMKKS
+678 LIPILIQMIMKNQ
-691 KGTVMNRQYEMTRR
+691 KGL
-705 KQKK
+705 

>member
-1 MIEIKNLNI
+1 MIGIKNLNM
-10 SFGDKVI
+10 SFSDKVI
-17 LNNASFHTS
+17 LNNASFHTY

-61 RIDELDPDSRQ
+61 KVDELDQDSRQ

-210 KRETSLISQIPHNH
+210 KRETPLISQIPHNH

-279 YKEKMSNDYYSYNG
+279 YKEKMGNDYYSYNG

-316 WRYEKKYNDV
+316 WRYEKEYNDV

-354 LVSMQVYEDEDDY
+354 LVSMQVYDNEDDY

-403 LKFYLPVPMYDAS
+403 LKFYLPIPMYDAS
-416 GITQMGIDSEGS
+416 GITQTGIDLEGS
-428 DYVDVNT
+428 EYVDVNT
-435 VLVDLVEVELPV
+435 VLVDFVEVELPV

-559 VDNSAINKILS
+559 VDNSAINKLIS
-570 NNKQVLIQFMIIVF
+570 NNQKVLIQFMIIVF

-607 FLYNLGFTTKRINKS
+607 FLYNLGFTTKRISKS
-622 FYMTYI
+622 FSLTYI
-628 KNSILLG
+628 KNSLLLA
-635 VLGIVLLEVFI
+635 VLGIDN
-646 EFVIRIHIYSLI
+646 
-658 IPVTKMLIL
+658 
-667 LFFTA
+667 
-672 AFIIEF
+672 
-678 FIPTLIQMIMKKS
+678 MK
-691 KGTVMNRQYEMTRR
+691 
-705 KQKK
+705 

>member
-139 YLAIMSQPEILILDE
+139 CLAIMSQPEILILDE

-210 KRETSLISQIPHNH
+210 QRETSLISQIPHNH
-224 KLFTLRF
+224 KLFNLRF

-242 LVAFTMIICAYSYNV
+242 LVAFTMIICAYSYNI
-257 YGHYNASYEQ
+257 YGHYNESYEQ

-279 YKEKMSNDYYSYNG
+279 YKEKMSNDYYSYDG

-308 VKNIESVK
+308 VKSIESVN
-316 WRYEKKYNDV
+316 WRYEKEYDGV

-335 QLKYQEAKLTGK
+335 QFKYQKAKLTGK

-354 LVSMQVYEDEDDY
+354 LVSMQVYGDEDDY

-373 HNDNKGVYI
+373 HNCNKGVYI
-382 SNQLLS
+382 SNQLLA
-388 NQDISVDSIN
+388 NQGISVDSIN
-398 MDDLK
+398 MNDLK
-403 LKFYLPVPMYDAS
+403 LKFYLPIPMYDAS
-416 GITQMGIDSEGS
+416 GIRQMGIDLEGS

-435 VLVDLVEVELPV
+435 VLVNLVEVELPV

-452 EGTEISSNSYNGTGS
+452 EGIEISSNSYSGTGS

-506 SLPSTYTMSDVDQV
+506 LLPSTYTMSDVDQV
-520 VVETPWKPGAYTV
+520 IVETPWKPGAYTV

-559 VDNSAINKILS
+559 VDNSAINKLLS

-607 FLYNLGFTTKRINKS
+607 FLYNLGFTTKKINKS

-635 VLGIVLLEVFI
+635 VFGIVLLEVFI

-667 LFFTA
+667 LFFIA

-678 FIPTLIQMIMKKS
+678 LIPILIQMIMKNQ
-691 KGTVMNRQYEMTRR
+691 KGL
-705 KQKK
+705 

>member
-33 RGKSGSGKS
+33 KGKSGSGKS

-61 RIDELDPDSRQ
+61 RMDELDQDSRQ

-210 KRETSLISQIPHNH
+210 QRETFLISQIPHNH
-224 KLFTLRF
+224 KLFNLRF

-242 LVAFTMIICAYSYNV
+242 LVAFTMIICAYSYNI

-308 VKNIESVK
+308 VKNVESVK
-316 WRYEKKYNDV
+316 WRYEKEYDDV
-326 MILGLDTET
+326 MMLGLDTET

-403 LKFYLPVPMYDAS
+403 LKFYLPIPMYDAS
-416 GITQMGIDSEGS
+416 GITQTGIDLEGS
-428 DYVDVNT
+428 EYVDVNT

-533 RVDSLKNIDQVTKQL
+533 RVDSLKNIDKVTQEL
-548 EKLGFNVEGAF
+548 EKLGFNVEGVF
-559 VDNSAINKILS
+559 VDNSAINKLLS
-570 NNKQVLIQFMIIVF
+570 NNKQVLMQFMIIVF

-607 FLYNLGFTTKRINKS
+607 FLYNLGFTTKRISKS
-622 FYMTYI
+622 FSLTYI
-628 KNSILLG
+628 KNSLILA

-667 LFFTA
+667 LFFMA

-691 KGTVMNRQYEMTRR
+691 KGTVMNR
-705 KQKK
+705 

>member
-17 LNNASFHTS
+17 LDNASFHTF

-42 TFLKAFQFAYECEY
+42 TFLKTFQFAYECEY

-61 RIDELDPDSRQ
+61 RIDEQDQDSRQ

-210 KRETSLISQIPHNH
+210 QRETSLISQIPHNH
-224 KLFTLRF
+224 KLFNLRF

-242 LVAFTMIICAYSYNV
+242 LVAFTMIICAYSYNI

-308 VKNIESVK
+308 VKNVESVK
-316 WRYEKKYNDV
+316 WRYEKEYNDV

-354 LVSMQVYEDEDDY
+354 LVSMQVYDNEDDY

-403 LKFYLPVPMYDAS
+403 LKFYLPIPMYDAS
-416 GITQMGIDSEGS
+416 GITQTGIDLEGS
-428 DYVDVNT
+428 EYVNVNT

-452 EGTEISSNSYNGTGS
+452 EGTEISSNSYSGTNN
-467 IYVPRSVV
+467 IYVPRSVID
-475 NQYRKTYH
+475 QYRKAYH

-495 AEGTDYKYYEG
+495 EEGMDYTYYEG

-533 RVDSLKNIDQVTKQL
+533 RVDSLKNIDQVTKQF
-548 EKLGFNVEGAF
+548 EKLGFNVEGVF
-559 VDNSAINKILS
+559 VDNSAINKLLS
-570 NNKQVLIQFMIIVF
+570 NNKQVLMQFMIIVF

-597 ILKEE
+597 LLKEE

-607 FLYNLGFTTKRINKS
+607 FLYNLGFTTKRISKS
-622 FYMTYI
+622 FSLTYI
-628 KNSILLG
+628 KNSLILA

-667 LFFTA
+667 LFFMA

-691 KGTVMNRQYEMTRR
+691 KGTVMNR
-705 KQKK
+705 

>member
-17 LNNASFHTS
+17 LNNASFHTF

-33 RGKSGSGKS
+33 KGKSGSGKS
-42 TFLKAFQFAYECEY
+42 TFLKTFQFAYECEY

-61 RIDELDPDSRQ
+61 RIDEQDQDSRQ

-180 VIVATHDQRMIEEA
+180 VIVATHDKRMIEEA

-242 LVAFTMIICAYSYNV
+242 LVAFTMIICAYSYNI

-316 WRYEKKYNDV
+316 WRYEKEYNDV

-347 KCNQTIN
+347 KCNQIIN

-403 LKFYLPVPMYDAS
+403 LKFYLPIPMYDAS
-416 GITQMGIDSEGS
+416 GITQTGIDLEGS
-428 DYVDVNT
+428 EYVDVNT

-452 EGTEISSNSYNGTGS
+452 EGTEISSNSYSGTRS
-467 IYVPRSVV
+467 IYVPRSVI

-495 AEGTDYKYYEG
+495 EEGMDYTYYEG

-533 RVDSLKNIDQVTKQL
+533 RVDSLKNIDKVTQEL
-548 EKLGFNVEGAF
+548 ETLGFNVEGVF
-559 VDNSAINKILS
+559 VDNSAINKLIS
-570 NNKQVLIQFMIIVF
+570 NNQKVLIQFMIIVF

-607 FLYNLGFTTKRINKS
+607 FLYNLGFTTKRISKS
-622 FYMTYI
+622 FSLTYI
-628 KNSILLG
+628 KNSLILA

-667 LFFTA
+667 LFFIA

-678 FIPTLIQMIMKKS
+678 FIPAFIQMIMKNQ
-691 KGTVMNRQYEMTRR
+691 KGL
-705 KQKK
+705 

>member
-1 MIEIKNLNI
+1 MIEIKKLNI

-61 RIDELDPDSRQ
+61 RMDELDQDSRQ

-107 RNDIYEEKFGIASLK
+107 RNDIYEEKFGLASLK

-210 KRETSLISQIPHNH
+210 KRETSLISQILHNH
-224 KLFTLRF
+224 KLFNLRF

-242 LVAFTMIICAYSYNV
+242 LVAFTMIICAYSYNI

-308 VKNIESVK
+308 VKNVESVK
-316 WRYEKKYNDV
+316 WRYEKEYDDV
-326 MILGLDTET
+326 MMLGLDSET

-354 LVSMQVYEDEDDY
+354 LESMQVYEDEDDY

-388 NQDISVDSIN
+388 NQGISADSIH

-403 LKFYLPVPMYDAS
+403 LKFYLPIPMYDAS
-416 GITQMGIDSEGS
+416 GITQTGIDSEGS
-428 DYVDVNT
+428 EYVDVNT

-452 EGTEISSNSYNGTGS
+452 EGTEISSNSYSGTRN
-467 IYVPRSVV
+467 IYVPRSVI

-483 ATQSKVLYGVPG
+483 ATQSKVLYGVPDE
-495 AEGTDYKYYEG
+495 EGMDYTYYEG
-506 SLPSTYTMSDVDQV
+506 SLPSSYTMSDVDQV

-570 NNKQVLIQFMIIVF
+570 NNKKVLIQFMIIVF

-607 FLYNLGFTTKRINKS
+607 FLYNLGFTTKRINNS
-622 FYMTYI
+622 FSLTYI
-628 KNSILLG
+628 KNSLMLA

-646 EFVIRIHIYSLI
+646 EVVIRIHIYSLI

-667 LFFTA
+667 LFFVA

-678 FIPTLIQMIMKKS
+678 FIPTLIQMIMKNQ
-691 KGTVMNRQYEMTRR
+691 KGL
-705 KQKK
+705 